1 MRNIPEQFAEYITA
15 DLGTETAGRLLQALR
30 EDEQS
35 QAVRLNP
42 AKPSPLSPDGESVEW
57 WELGRYYK
65 PGESFTL
72 DPVFHA
78 GGYYVQDSSSMFVA
92 HVVRELTRGM
102 DSPVVIDACA
112 APGGKTTAAI
122 DALPAGSLVIANE
135 IVPARCAVLK
145 ENIIKWGYPSAVVTR
160 GDTAAL
166 SRLGAVA
173 DIVTA
178 DVPCSGEGMMR
189 KEQAAAEQWSR
200 GLVEACVTR
209 QQEIVG
215 NLWKTIRP
223 GGYMIYSTCTFNR
236 SEDELMVRY
245 IIDNLGGIP
254 VKIQSSDFPSIAPAV
269 GDDEIYCYRFMPH
282 LTSGGGL
289 FMAVVQKPGQLS
301 PHTVKPQ
308 SGKNREKDKV
318 KISQDVKSMIAPAEE
333 MIFSVTDNRINAFP
347 SQWMPLLRRI
357 EDVTDVLHHGIPVAA
372 TKGRDIIPAHALA
385 MSTALAADVFP
396 RVELDRSRALDYLR
410 RNPVAMPE
418 DTPRGYVIVT
428 YGGLPLGFV
437 KNLGNRA
444 NNLYPQ
450 DYRIRFV

>member
-1 MRNIPEQFAEYITA
+1 MKNIPAAFAEYITA
-15 DLGTETAGRLLQALR
+15 DLGEETAAPLLCALR
-30 EDEQS
+30 EEQQS

-42 AKPSPLSPDGESVEW
+42 AKPSPLSPEGESVEW
-57 WELGRYYK
+57 WDAGRYYS
-65 PGESFTL
+65 PEESFTL

-102 DSPVVIDACA
+102 GPLVVIDACA

-145 ENIIKWGYPSAVVTR
+145 ENIIKWGYPSAIVTR

-166 SRLGAVA
+166 SKLGPVA
-173 DIVTA
+173 DIVIA

-189 KEQAAAEQWSR
+189 KEQVAAEQWSR
-200 GLVEACVTR
+200 GLVEACVVR
-209 QQEIVG
+209 QQEIVD

-245 IIDNLGGIP
+245 IIDHLGGMSVRVP
-254 VKIQSSDFPSIAPAV
+254 SGDFPSVAPAI

-289 FMAVVQKPGQLS
+289 FMAVIQKPGQLS
-301 PHTVKPQ
+301 PHTLKPQ
-308 SGKNREKDKV
+308 SGKNRGKEKV
-318 KISQDVKSMIAPAEE
+318 KILDGTKSLIAPAEE
-333 MIFSVTDNRINAFP
+333 MTFNVADDHINAFP
-347 SQWMPLLRRI
+347 SRWQPLLRRI
-357 EDVTDVLHHGIPVAA
+357 DDTTDLLHHGIPVA
-372 TKGRDIIPAHALA
+372 TIKGRDIIPAHALA
-385 MSTALAADVFP
+385 LSAALAPDAFP
-396 RVELDRSRALDYLR
+396 RVALDKSQALEYLR
-410 RNPVAMPE
+410 RNPIAMP
-418 DTPRGYVIVT
+418 DGTPRGYVIVT

-444 NNLYPQ
+444 NNLYPP
-450 DYRIRFV
+450 DYRIRFK